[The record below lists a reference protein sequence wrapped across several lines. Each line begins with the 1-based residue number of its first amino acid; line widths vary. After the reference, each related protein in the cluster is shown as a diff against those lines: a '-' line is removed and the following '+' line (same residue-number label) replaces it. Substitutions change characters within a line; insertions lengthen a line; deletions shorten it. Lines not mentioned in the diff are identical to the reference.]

1 MPARRRRKTSR
12 QRGTH
17 THGWGAKKKHRGS
30 GHRGGYGMA
39 GTGKRADA
47 KKPSIWKEDYFG
59 KYGFVR
65 PRSCGTQGINI
76 SYFEEK
82 YQTLLNE
89 GLIKEEQGFSV
100 IDTSSFKMNKLLSCG
115 TPTKKYRITTDYA
128 SKNAIEKIKAKG
140 GEVILNREVKV
151 KKDPKKENTDK
162 NSNKEKA
169 SVKENL
175 PKKDEKN
182 PQPHKQENGKQV
194 K

>member
-47 KKPSIWKEDYFG
+47 KKPSIWNTDYFG
-59 KYGFVR
+59 SYGFVR
-65 PRSCGTQGINI
+65 PRSCVISGINI
-76 SYFEEK
+76 SSFEEN
-82 YQTLLNE
+82 YSTLLSE

-100 IDTSSFKMNKLLSCG
+100 IDLSSLKMNKLLSCG
-115 TPTKKYRITTDYA
+115 TPTKKYKITADYA

-140 GEVILNREVKV
+140 GEVILKKEVKI
-151 KKDPKKENTDK
+151 KKDKKKD
-162 NSNKEKA
+162 NSQEKV
-169 SVKENL
+169 SSKENL

-182 PQPHKQENGKQV
+182 PQPNKQEKGKQV